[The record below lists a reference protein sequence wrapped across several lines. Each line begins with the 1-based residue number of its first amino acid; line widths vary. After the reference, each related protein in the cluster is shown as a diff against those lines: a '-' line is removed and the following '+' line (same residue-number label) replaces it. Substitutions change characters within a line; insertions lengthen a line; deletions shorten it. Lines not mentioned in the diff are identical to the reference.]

1 MSIQS
6 EYVKPDWNF
15 DNKIVFHD
23 RPKSSSAFLS
33 SSKESNNLAKMN
45 PSSNF
50 SDFFIDSNTN
60 YNFKEIYNNK
70 AKSDDIKHNK
80 IPPKEKDESHKP
92 PSSTRPTSAPSYKT
106 KCAHPPPPIIKNV
119 NVMITPVIP
128 PVINKQ
134 RPFTAGR
141 TVRVNLN
148 FKNLYNF

>member
-1 MSIQS
+1 MTIQS

-15 DNKIVFHD
+15 DNKIIFND

-33 SSKESNNLAKMN
+33 SKEPNSLAKLN

-70 AKSDDIKHNK
+70 AKPDVIKYNK
-80 IPPKEKDESHKP
+80 IPSKEKDVSHEA

-106 KCAHPPPPIIKNV
+106 KYAHPSPPIIKNV
-119 NVMITPVIP
+119 DVDVMITPVVP

-141 TVRVNLN
+141 TVRVET
-148 FKNLYNF
+148 